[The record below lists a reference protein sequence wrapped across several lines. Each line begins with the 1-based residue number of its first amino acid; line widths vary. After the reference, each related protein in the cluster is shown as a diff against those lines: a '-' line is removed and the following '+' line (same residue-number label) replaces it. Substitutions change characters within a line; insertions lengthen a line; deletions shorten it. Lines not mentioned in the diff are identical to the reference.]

1 MSGMYKIS
9 KQLGWL
15 IGISCSTLVL
25 GVEPQNKDRQD
36 IATLPDPLQK
46 ITTNI
51 LDLER
56 DGLFQITGVRFGP
69 NNFDQKDAIIWTLLA
84 NRPLTLATRR
94 DCPPALSNRPFLR
107 FWQEGKTGKIFH
119 ASVLSSSD

>member
-56 DGLFQITGVRFGP
+56 DGIFQITGVRFEQ
-69 NNFDQKDAIIWTLLA
+69 F
-84 NRPLTLATRR
+84 
-94 DCPPALSNRPFLR
+94 
-107 FWQEGKTGKIFH
+107 
-119 ASVLSSSD
+119 